1 MNCDTN
7 STMFTL
13 KNEITKVAY
22 HYSCLLSG
30 SHQTKL
36 KDLLQ
41 SGSLM
46 TFLFLQE
53 EPRLWRAVLVICKLN
68 VLFTQHHFWAE
79 VQMRLSVTPHHA
91 KGRLPSDSVVLCVA
105 PGVYLSCLGWREIT
119 NMTGKMKVDIW
130 GTSTEKGNSYMNDLC
145 TTVLPYCAPSSL
157 LLQHFTS
164 LVSTF
169 PFCYHSLMGDI
180 WIIIILLSPTVTLT
194 KTFQV

>member
-91 KGRLPSDSVVLCVA
+91 KGSLPSDSVVLCVA
-105 PGVYLSCLGWREIT
+105 PGVYLSCLGWQRSQTWQEKWKWIF
-119 NMTGKMKVDIW
+119 GAPQQRRAIPIW
-130 GTSTEKGNSYMNDLC
+130 MICVPLFYP
-145 TTVLPYCAPSSL
+145 TVLPAPCSS
-157 LLQHFTS
+157 S
-164 LVSTF
+164 
-169 PFCYHSLMGDI
+169 
-180 WIIIILLSPTVTLT
+180 ILPL
-194 KTFQV
+194 